1 MKTQQEIIDACF
13 DEWTEI
19 IEKVKS
25 GEMEKAVAQQRV
37 NEICV
42 VLTPLIT
49 YENFKN

>member
-1 MKTQQEIIDACF
+1 MKTQDGIIDACF
-13 DEWTEI
+13 NEWTMI

-25 GEMEKAVAQQRV
+25 GEMEKAVAQKRV